1 MTQSTES
8 AQLLIE
14 SCLVGLGEVAQLS
27 RAIRASVD
35 NDETDS
41 LEPLFAQR
49 GKKIEK
55 ITELEIRLGKMISN
69 KRGIIN
75 NSELKEYKQKRESL
89 FHDIQEI
96 DRQVN
101 LLITASKE
109 AVLTEMKELY
119 RGRKMND
126 GYLTVPA
133 YSSAFIDTKE

>member
-8 AQLLIE
+8 AQILIE
-14 SCLVGLGEVAQLS
+14 SCLDGLGEIAQLS
-27 RAIRASVD
+27 RDIRTSVD
-35 NDETDS
+35 NDETES

-49 GKKIEK
+49 SIEIEK
-55 ITELEIRLGKMISN
+55 ITGLEVKLGKMLNS
-69 KRGIIN
+69 KHKVIN
-75 NSELKEYKQKRESL
+75 NPEIKDYKQKRESL

-126 GYLTVPA
+126 GYLTIPA

>member
-8 AQLLIE
+8 AQILIE
-14 SCLVGLGEVAQLS
+14 SCLDGLGEIAQLS
-27 RAIRASVD
+27 RDIRTSVD
-35 NDETDS
+35 NDETES

-49 GKKIEK
+49 SIEIEK
-55 ITELEIRLGKMISN
+55 ITGLEVKLGKMLNS
-69 KRGIIN
+69 KHKVIN
-75 NSELKEYKQKRESL
+75 NPEIKDYKQKRESL

-109 AVLTEMKELY
+109 TVLSEMKELY

-126 GYLTVPA
+126 GYLTIPA

>member
-14 SCLVGLGEVAQLS
+14 SCLDGLGEIAQLS
-27 RAIRASVD
+27 RDIRTSVD
-35 NDETDS
+35 NDETES

-49 GKKIEK
+49 SIEIEK
-55 ITELEIRLGKMISN
+55 ITGLEVKLGKMLNS
-69 KRGIIN
+69 KHKVIN
-75 NSELKEYKQKRESL
+75 NPEIKDYKQKRESL

-109 AVLTEMKELY
+109 TVLSEMKELY

-126 GYLTVPA
+126 GYLTIPA

>member
-14 SCLVGLGEVAQLS
+14 SCLDGLGEIAQLS
-27 RAIRASVD
+27 RDIRTSVD
-35 NDETDS
+35 NDETES

-49 GKKIEK
+49 SIEIEK
-55 ITELEIRLGKMISN
+55 ITGLEVKLGKMLNN
-69 KRGIIN
+69 KNKIIN
-75 NSELKEYKQKRESL
+75 NPEIKDYKQKRESL

-126 GYLTVPA
+126 GYLTIPA

>member
-14 SCLVGLGEVAQLS
+14 SCLDGLGEIAQLS
-27 RAIRASVD
+27 RDIRTSVD
-35 NDETDS
+35 NDETES

-49 GKKIEK
+49 SIEIEK
-55 ITELEIRLGKMISN
+55 ITGLEVKLGKMLNN
-69 KRGIIN
+69 KHKIIN
-75 NSELKEYKQKRESL
+75 NPEIKDYKQKRESL

-126 GYLTVPA
+126 GYLTIPA

>member
-8 AQLLIE
+8 AQILIE
-14 SCLVGLGEVAQLS
+14 SCLDGLGEIAQLS
-27 RAIRASVD
+27 RDIRTSVD
-35 NDETDS
+35 NDETEL
-41 LEPLFAQR
+41 LEPLLAQR
-49 GKKIEK
+49 SKEIEK
-55 ITELEIRLGKMISN
+55 ITGLEVKLGKMLSN
-69 KRGIIN
+69 KHKIIN
-75 NSELKEYKQKRESL
+75 NPEIKDYKQKRESL

-109 AVLTEMKELY
+109 TVLSEMKELY

-126 GYLTVPA
+126 GYLTIPA